1 LHLFSHTQ
9 SEDVKRGPISGV
21 TVAPPSWKNH
31 GRASLRGRHANSPR
45 RRREKE
51 KRIAFLF
58 RRQNRYYSAGP
69 ARVPTWKRVPWPP

>member
-1 LHLFSHTQ
+1 MDARVYEAGMQT
-9 SEDVKRGPISGV
+9 R
-21 TVAPPSWKNH
+21 
-31 GRASLRGRHANSPR
+31 PR

-69 ARVPTWKRVPWPP
+69 ARVPT